1 MPPRR
6 RKPPRA
12 GALADLPPL
21 SILRSILLLQVSYYV
36 VATVLILFTT
46 LVAGQKF
53 SVGLVLDWRTVRG
66 DNTVGWMLGVDW
78 LLVSLFAY
86 AASLPYFD
94 FYLLAAVLVILL
106 LTHAFALG
114 SWSFSF

>member
-21 SILRSILLLQVSYYV
+21 SILRSILLLQLSYYV

-66 DNTVGWMLGVDW
+66 DNTVGWMLGVVW

-86 AASLPYFD
+86 VASLSFSISFWPSGLCV
-94 FYLLAAVLVILL
+94 LLMVLL
-106 LTHAFALG
+106 LIAIAR
-114 SWSFSF
+114 